1 MAVGTSQGTHFEDE
15 FSHQAGI
22 PLLPEGDEDMVK
34 KPADTGDDNVLPP
47 DEGSYDN
54 KGGKI
59 DASLKRVYIT
69 GHPENN
75 TNDSEETG
83 VAPSITDRLFGLNG
97 VERYKTWPERMVTD
111 LLTTA
116 GKVSAGEVP
125 MWSMTPDGEFHTSVE
140 GLEAAH
146 KLMPA
151 ANNLPVS
158 IHMRGAG
165 LSALEEY
172 HAEPYETTAHEQFSQ
187 LLRQTRRQP
196 SNIENLTHGEQRAY
210 LDDLSIPEPPRPPAS
225 PILSVERPFEDQHIF
240 QQEPFSTT
248 EGAEA
253 RRTATS
259 FHAVSE
265 PNPYMPEAF
274 RNLSREQVDALPDDR
289 FYNYG
294 HYQPDHGMTPAQEA
308 RWSRIDQQEADAT
321 RTSFTE
327 ADIPNAWEQPAT
339 EAPTHWSKDI
349 RTKVDQAVNNDK
361 ISFFKDERRS
371 EGRTHEFKFASK
383 DGIGKIAITEKING
397 KELYVDHIGRV
408 NQGGHIIWGNQAAH
422 SFGTSEMKQL
432 VKTLMKEFPK
442 AEVLSGTRVSGAR
455 FNSRSTGYA
464 SIQLPGRGKSVE
476 IPKPPRRL
484 PSNDETDRALEA
496 IRQALDSGSHLD

>member
-47 DEGSYDN
+47 DEGSYDK

-187 LLRQTRRQP
+187 LLQQTRRQP
-196 SNIENLTHGEQRAY
+196 SNIEAPVYRPDPGLPSSRATSRGDGFEPLVIPATGEISTHFEYNSATNTY
-210 LDDLSIPEPPRPPAS
+210 RPLVGRPAGHEEF
-225 PILSVERPFEDQHIF
+225 V
-240 QQEPFSTT
+240 QEPFH
-248 EGAEA
+248 EG
-253 RRTATS
+253 RSTATQ
-259 FHAVSE
+259 FHNAGE
-265 PNPYMPEAF
+265 ANPYMPEAF
-274 RNLSREQVDALPDDR
+274 RGLTREQVDALPDER
-289 FYNYG
+289 FYHYG
-294 HYQPDHGMTPAQEA
+294 EYQAEGSMSSAQER
-308 RWSRIDQQEADAT
+308 RWRRVDRELADVHSQPEPDWEPT
-321 RTSFTE
+321 RTTEHEDQAWYREAKEPPAFWSDDVKAKITE
-327 ADIPNAWEQPAT
+327 AM
-339 EAPTHWSKDI
+339 K
-349 RTKVDQAVNNDK
+349 NDK
-361 ISFFKDERRS
+361 ITLVKDDRNYSSRD
-371 EGRTHEFKFASK
+371 HLFKFASK
-383 DGIGKIAITEKING
+383 DGIGKLDITEKRGG
-397 KELYVDHIGRV
+397 KELYVDIIGRV
-408 NQGGHIIWGNQAAH
+408 NKDGFVMFSNSAKHT
-422 SFGTSEMKQL
+422 FGTKEIKALVQQL
-432 VKTLMKEFPK
+432 KDEFPK
-442 AEVLSGTRVSGAR
+442 AEVITGFRVSGAR
-455 FNSRSTGYA
+455 VHGSAAGEAKAEMR
-464 SIQLPGRGKSVE
+464 IPGRGK
-476 IPKPPRRL
+476 K
-484 PSNDETDRALEA
+484 D
-496 IRQALDSGSHLD
+496 